1 MTRPRRTRS
10 RAPRKAGRAGS
21 APNAS
26 GDTGPPERYRHGDV
40 IRSEP
45 GADAGVFYR
54 RVTTQSALDRYLSR
68 SQISQRQFDVGTKLY
83 RMWRATGG
91 EQRVTFS
98 YELRVRA
105 RPELSDEQAVLRHR
119 LTEVLRRMGPL
130 AGILIQVCLCDEAA
144 RDWARSRG
152 DVPQAGVVVL
162 RLALDALADY
172 WKH

>member
-10 RAPRKAGRAGS
+10 RPPRKAGRAGS
-21 APNAS
+21 APNPS
-26 GDTGPPERYRHGDV
+26 GDPGPPERYRHGDV

-54 RVTTQSALDRYLSR
+54 RVTTQSVLDRYLSR
-68 SQISQRQFDVGTKLY
+68 SQIDPRQFDVGTKLY
-83 RMWRATGG
+83 RMWRAAGG

-98 YELRVRA
+98 YEPRVRG

-119 LTEVLRRMGPL
+119 LTEVQRAMGPL

-144 RDWARSRG
+144 RDWATSRG
-152 DVPQAGVVVL
+152 DAPQAGVVVL

-172 WKH
+172 WKI